1 MQVATTQAAKAL
13 AALRVSRRRGASRR
27 RRQARPVQL
36 ASPWAIDRALARID
50 GLPAVR
56 AGHVAAARA
65 RLDEGEVPS
74 AEDVVDMLVRR
85 SVCDGLR

>member
-27 RRQARPVQL
+27 RRQTRPVHP
-36 ASPWAIDRALARID
+36 ASPRAIDGALARID

-65 RLDEGEVPS
+65 RLDGGDVPS
-74 AEDVVDMLVRR
+74 ADEVVDMLVRR
-85 SVCDGLR
+85 SVCDSLR